1 MVLFSIVNIIDST
14 IKMTFQKRKS
24 HAEGVLQISKKF
36 AFGVWG
42 NTNKRGKGYP
52 NPLLAMGTDSVLYTI
67 FITSNY
73 ILIFV
78 LTLRNGSCNIL
89 NEKNYK

>member
-1 MVLFSIVNIIDST
+1 MQETFLLKILSKVVLFLVVKFIYST

-42 NTNKRGKGYP
+42 RPNKRGKGYP
-52 NPLLAMGTDSVLYTI
+52 FPLLAVGAGIALYTN
-67 FITSNY
+67 F
-73 ILIFV
+73 
-78 LTLRNGSCNIL
+78 CNFQL
-89 NEKNYK
+89 FSS

>member
-1 MVLFSIVNIIDST
+1 MILFSIVKFIYST
-14 IKMTFQKRKS
+14 IKMIFQKRKS

-52 NPLLAMGTDSVLYTI
+52 FPLLAIIAVFI
-67 FITSNY
+67 FCMSFKISNY
-73 ILIFV
+73 LIIYLV
-78 LTLRNGSCNIL
+78 T
-89 NEKNYK
+89 

>member
-1 MVLFSIVNIIDST
+1 MI
-14 IKMTFQKRKS
+14 FQKRKS

-52 NPLLAMGTDSVLYTI
+52 FPLLAIGVELCLYTN
-67 FITSNY
+67 F
-73 ILIFV
+73 
-78 LTLRNGSCNIL
+78 
-89 NEKNYK
+89 

>member
-1 MVLFSIVNIIDST
+1 MILFSIVKFIYST
-14 IKMTFQKRKS
+14 IKMIFQKRKS

-52 NPLLAMGTDSVLYTI
+52 FPLLAIIAYFILYTI
-67 FITSNY
+67 FIIYLSIEVWQFKT
-73 ILIFV
+73 
-78 LTLRNGSCNIL
+78 
-89 NEKNYK
+89 K

>member
-1 MVLFSIVNIIDST
+1 MILFSIVKFIYST
-14 IKMTFQKRKS
+14 TKMIFQKRKS

-52 NPLLAMGTDSVLYTI
+52 FPLLAISADYS
-67 FITSNY
+67 
-73 ILIFV
+73 
-78 LTLRNGSCNIL
+78 
-89 NEKNYK
+89 

>member
-1 MVLFSIVNIIDST
+1 MVLLSIVIFIYST
-14 IKMTFQKRKS
+14 TKMIFQKRKS

-52 NPLLAMGTDSVLYTI
+52 FPLLAIIAVFI
-67 FITSNY
+67 FCIIFYNFQLFLIY
-73 ILIFV
+73 ILVLKIEKQVFVIDSIF
-78 LTLRNGSCNIL
+78 
-89 NEKNYK
+89 

>member
-1 MVLFSIVNIIDST
+1 MQETFLLKILSKVVLFLVVKFIYST

-52 NPLLAMGTDSVLYTI
+52 FPLLAIGADHICIQFFMVSIYL
-67 FITSNY
+67 
-73 ILIFV
+73 LIDC
-78 LTLRNGSCNIL
+78 LT
-89 NEKNYK
+89 

>member
-1 MVLFSIVNIIDST
+1 MQETFLLKILSKVVLFLVVKFIYST

-42 NTNKRGKGYP
+42 RPNKHGKGYP
-52 NPLLAMGTDSVLYTI
+52 FPLLALGIDFIFYMI
-67 FITSNY
+67 FIASNY
-73 ILIFV
+73 FTIHL
-78 LTLRNGSCNIL
+78 LT
-89 NEKNYK
+89 